1 MQIGPASLGTAPR
14 TDDPKAAS
22 VGGLVHIRPSLSVF
36 RCYKCNCVARAGAV
50 AERVTR
56 LPFSGPKLNQN
67 AVEAVPLLHPM
78 TCPFD

>member
-1 MQIGPASLGTAPR
+1 VIAGDVDG
-14 TDDPKAAS
+14 
-22 VGGLVHIRPSLSVF
+22 
-36 RCYKCNCVARAGAV
+36 CNCVAR
-50 AERVTR
+50 EPLQSVTR